1 MLFSIVILYDL
12 FSFHNHS
19 FICKTT
25 VFLFQVHVMSVTG
38 NRQSKSSDVIISLLD
53 LNDNDPVFV
62 GEPYTINISKN
73 YTIKSP
79 IDRVI
84 TCC

>member
-1 MLFSIVILYDL
+1 
-12 FSFHNHS
+12 
-19 FICKTT
+19 
-25 VFLFQVHVMSVTG
+25 MSVTG
-38 NRQSKSSDVIISLLD
+38 KRQSKSSDVIISLLD

-79 IDRVI
+79 IDQVI